1 MLRDHT
7 AKAISL
13 VTTSPNPQE
22 LLATLVG
29 FDTTSAKSNLPL
41 VDFVRDYL
49 ARQGVEARL
58 LPSPEGDKAN
68 LFATIGKSGDG
79 GVGLSAHS
87 DCVPVAG
94 QDWSSDPFTLTAR
107 EDRLYGRG
115 TCDMKGYIACVLAA
129 VPLFKQGT
137 AKQPVH
143 ILISYDEEVGC
154 TGVRPMI
161 ARLGQELPRPSA
173 IVVGEPSRMRVIDA
187 HKRIE
192 AYTTIVTG
200 REAHSSLPKLGV
212 NAIAYAAELIG
223 ELERIGA
230 DLATGLIDA
239 RFDPPVTTVQA
250 GTIKGGTAA
259 NIVPRS
265 CKFRWQVRSLPSAE
279 PREIERRLTAFAE
292 TVLLPRMRA
301 VAATASIETNF
312 DGSVPAFEA
321 KPGSEAV
328 ALAQALTDSGE
339 APRAVSYA
347 TEAGLFE
354 EAGCATVICGP
365 GDIAQAHAP
374 DEFVSVAQLDDCMG
388 FLDRLARQLT
398 F

>member
-1 MLRDHT
+1 
-7 AKAISL
+7 
-13 VTTSPNPQE
+13 
-22 LLATLVG
+22 
-29 FDTTSAKSNLPL
+29 
-41 VDFVRDYL
+41 
-49 ARQGVEARL
+49 
-58 LPSPEGDKAN
+58 
-68 LFATIGKSGDG
+68 
-79 GVGLSAHS
+79 
-87 DCVPVAG
+87 VPVAG

-107 EDRLYGRG
+107 EDKLYGRG
-115 TCDMKGYIACVLAA
+115 ACDMKGYLACVLAA

-161 ARLGQELPRPSA
+161 AKLGRELPRPRA
-173 IVVGEPSRMRVIDA
+173 IVVGEPSRMGVIDA

-212 NAIAYAAELIG
+212 NAITFAAELIG

-230 DLATGLIDA
+230 DLATGPIDV

-250 GTIKGGTAA
+250 GVIEGGTAT
-259 NIVPRS
+259 NIVPKT
-265 CKFRWQVRSLPSAE
+265 CKFHWLVRSLPGAE
-279 PREIERRLTAFAE
+279 PREIERRLTGFAE

-301 VAATASIETNF
+301 VAATAAIETNF
-312 DGSVPAFEA
+312 LGSVPAFEA

-328 ALAQALTDSGE
+328 ALAQTLAGSAE

-354 EAGCATVICGP
+354 KAGCATVICGP
-365 GDIAQAHAP
+365 GDVAQAHAA
-374 DEFVSVAQLDDCMG
+374 DEFVSVAQLDECMG
-388 FLDRLARQLT
+388 FLGRLAVRLT
-398 F
+398 S